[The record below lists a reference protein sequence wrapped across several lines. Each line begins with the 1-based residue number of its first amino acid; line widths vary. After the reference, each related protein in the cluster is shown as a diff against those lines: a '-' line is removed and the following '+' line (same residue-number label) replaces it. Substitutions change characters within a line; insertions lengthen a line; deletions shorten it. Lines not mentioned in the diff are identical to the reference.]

1 MHRDHRHTMT
11 WMAVAAVMVGAVAAL
26 FPGVAAAV
34 GTPAGTAITNQATV
48 TYQDAS
54 ANSFSAMSNTT
65 TITVLPVYSVAITA
79 PADQSVPSNTIAYYA
94 YTLTNTGNATDTFNL
109 SALSAP
115 PGWGVVLYADD
126 GAGGGV
132 ANDGI
137 HQAGE
142 TTVIASSGA
151 LAADATYR
159 FFMGVTIPAGTAN
172 GTTDTTTLTV
182 IGTGDAGPGD
192 DTADAVTTTAQA
204 PSLTVAK
211 EVRNVTTGGAFGAA
225 ANATPSQNL
234 EYRVTATN
242 GGPIAASSVILSD
255 PINAN
260 TGFVVGTAVFNV
272 GTSGLASGTA
282 QYSNDAGATWAYVPA
297 SGGCAAPA
305 GADYCVTNIRWTT
318 TGSMASGGTSFNT
331 LFQVRVK

>member
-1 MHRDHRHTMT
+1 MHREREHTMKS
-11 WMAVAAVMVGAVAAL
+11 MVLAAVLVCAVAVC
-26 FPGVAAAV
+26 FPGLAAAV

-54 ANSFSAMSNTT
+54 SNSFSSVSNTT
-65 TITVLPVYSVAITA
+65 TVTVLPVYSVAITA
-79 PADQSVPSNTIAYYA
+79 PADQSVPSNTTAYYA
-94 YTLTNTGNATDTFNL
+94 YTLTNTGNAGNTFNL

-115 PGWGVVLYADD
+115 PGWGAALYADD

-137 HQAGE
+137 HQPGE
-142 TTVIASSGA
+142 TTVIASTGA

-159 FFMGVTIPAGTAN
+159 FFMAVAVPAGTAN
-172 GTTDTTTLTV
+172 GTTDATTLSVT
-182 IGTGDAGPGD
+182 GTGDAGAGD
-192 DTADAVTTTAQA
+192 DTSDAVTTTAQA
-204 PSLTVAK
+204 PALTLVK
-211 EVRNVTTGGAFGAA
+211 DVRNVTTGGAFGAA
-225 ANATPSQNL
+225 ANATPTQIL
-234 EYRVTATN
+234 EYRVTVTN
-242 GGPIAASSVILSD
+242 GGPVAASSVVLSD

-260 TGFVVGTAVFNV
+260 TGFVVGSAVFNL
-272 GTSGLASGTA
+272 GTSGLTAGTA

-318 TGSMASGGTSFNT
+318 TGSMASGGTTFNS